1 MTRPSYGVL
10 SHLVVDV
17 LATGGEHLGGAG
29 LYAALGLRMSS
40 RQGVVPS
47 SGVGRDFLGA
57 HADFFARW
65 DLDAA
70 GLDARSEQTPRT
82 LVSYRPDGGREERS
96 LLGDAHFASMAPRLA
111 DLVDHG
117 TTPIGLY
124 VFQDA
129 EPSRWCDV
137 DALRRGT
144 GCPVLWELS
153 ALEHG
158 PVGWRRVAVRLA
170 DVDIISVNLD
180 EADALIG
187 TRDPAAIV
195 HKFISH
201 GAKVVALRA
210 GERGSYVASGAAL
223 LHVAPAPAARL
234 VDPTGAGNAYSG
246 AFLGAW
252 VETGSL
258 ELAGRTAAAAASFVL
273 EQLGPP
279 PAPPAP
285 ERFASRLT
293 EVSVITSSHQ
303 YNKSS
308 TGEHRGGD
316 GLAEL

>member
-29 LYAALGLRMSS
+29 LYAALGLRMST
-40 RQGVVPS
+40 RLGVVPS
-47 SGVGRDFLGA
+47 SGVGRDFLSA

-65 DLDAA
+65 DLDVA

-82 LVSYRPDGGREERS
+82 LVSYRPDGRREERS
-96 LLGDAHFASMAPRLA
+96 LLGDAHFESMAPRLA
-111 DLVDHG
+111 DLVDNG
-117 TTPIGLY
+117 TKPLALY

-129 EPSRWCDV
+129 EPSRWCEV
-137 DALRRGT
+137 DALRRAPVAAGGRGAAGT

-158 PVGWRRVAVRLA
+158 PSGWRRVAARLA
-170 DVDIISVNLD
+170 EVDIVSVNLD
-180 EADALIG
+180 EAEALVG
-187 TRDPAAIV
+187 TRDPASIV
-195 HKFISH
+195 RQFTDH
-201 GAKVVALRA
+201 GAGVVALRA

-223 LHVAPAPAARL
+223 LHVGPAPATRL

-246 AFLGAW
+246 AFLGTW

-279 PAPPAP
+279 PAPPAV
-285 ERFASRLT
+285 ERFASRLS
-293 EVSVITSSHQ
+293 EVSVAAH
-303 YNKSS
+303 KW
-308 TGEHRGGD
+308 
-316 GLAEL
+316 

>member
-1 MTRPSYGVL
+1 MIRLSYGVL

-17 LATGGEHLGGAG
+17 LATGGEQLGGAG
-29 LYAALGLRMSS
+29 LYAALGLRMST
-40 RQGVVPS
+40 RQGVIPS

-57 HADFFARW
+57 HGDFFARW
-65 DLDAA
+65 ELDVA
-70 GLDARSEQTPRT
+70 GLDARSAQTPRT
-82 LVSYRPDGGREERS
+82 LVSYGRDGRREERS
-96 LLGDAHFASMAPRLA
+96 LLGDAHFESMAPRLA
-111 DLVDHG
+111 DLPG
-117 TTPIGLY
+117 TKPLGLY

-129 EPSRWCDV
+129 EPSRWCEV
-137 DALRRGT
+137 DALRRET

-158 PVGWRRVAVRLA
+158 PSGWHRVVARLS
-170 DVDIISVNLD
+170 DVDIVSLNLD
-180 EADALIG
+180 EAEALIG

-195 HKFISH
+195 RRLIDR
-201 GAKVVALRA
+201 GAGIVALRA
-210 GERGSYVASGAAL
+210 GERGSYVGSGAAL

-258 ELAGRTAAAAASFVL
+258 ELAGRKAAVAASFVL

-285 ERFASRLT
+285 ELFASRLP
-293 EVSVITSSHQ
+293 EVSVAAH
-303 YNKSS
+303 
-308 TGEHRGGD
+308 E
-316 GLAEL
+316 